1 MCSCSKFFFNTI
13 VTGTEI
19 RIVVLLLKNCV
30 AGRVLQKI
38 EEGYLCGQC
47 AKISLRKDSE
57 KRADPPTS
65 EPLLGLAPMEII
77 ASCTRMG
84 WSQEDVLNAW
94 VLGLLSVVT
103 PKTLLTSW
111 THSLASTSL
120 VVLRPCLVP
129 GIFLSL
135 WNFLVFRSIK

>member
-84 WSQEDVLNAW
+84 M
-94 VLGLLSVVT
+94 G
-103 PKTLLTSW
+103 
-111 THSLASTSL
+111 
-120 VVLRPCLVP
+120 
-129 GIFLSL
+129 
-135 WNFLVFRSIK
+135 

>member
-1 MCSCSKFFFNTI
+1 LI
-13 VTGTEI
+13 
-19 RIVVLLLKNCV
+19 KNCI
-30 AGRVLQKI
+30 AGCVLQKI

-84 WSQEDVLNAW
+84 M
-94 VLGLLSVVT
+94 G
-103 PKTLLTSW
+103 
-111 THSLASTSL
+111 
-120 VVLRPCLVP
+120 
-129 GIFLSL
+129 
-135 WNFLVFRSIK
+135 